1 MKKLVVVVAAATAV
15 FGVAA
20 PVQALG
26 LGTLIQAATGVPVSA
41 PAPARTTNHSPDWMV
56 DDQDSIQG
64 ASQGQS
70 ALNGSSTM
78 NSIRG
83 DGNQMVIHQHR
94 YYGTTQQQGQTQY
107 RR

>member
-1 MKKLVVVVAAATAV
+1 MKKLLTLAAATAV
-15 FGVAA
+15 FASAA
-20 PVQALG
+20 PAQALG

-41 PAPARTTNHSPDWMV
+41 PAPVRTTHNSPDWMV

-83 DGNQMVIHQHR
+83 DGNQMVIHQHH